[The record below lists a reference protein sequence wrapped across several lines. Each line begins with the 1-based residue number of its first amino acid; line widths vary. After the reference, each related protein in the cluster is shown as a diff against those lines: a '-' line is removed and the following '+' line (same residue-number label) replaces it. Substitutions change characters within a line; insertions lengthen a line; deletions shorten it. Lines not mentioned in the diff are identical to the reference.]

1 MNPLSDTVTF
11 LMQPQWPIYIFWLLV
26 LGNLGLAA
34 VNLWRDPTQR
44 TGAHVWLWLAC
55 LVIGGMWWQQT
66 LWKLPPTFDG
76 LHY

>member
-55 LVIGGMWWQQT
+55 LVIGSMWWQQT